1 MKNEG
6 GKASSKGFVERS
18 FNALGR
24 TFKLGGPIP
33 ELREGE
39 ELVRKTISLCPTCCR
54 LLPAIIF
61 ERDEKIW
68 IRKICPEHGEVEEI
82 YWGDAKLFY
91 KALRYE
97 AKTKPIKV
105 KYVDA
110 KAPCPF
116 TCGLCPYHMT
126 YTALANIVLT
136 NRCDLSCWYCLP
148 GDQEILVKENG
159 VVKLVSIE
167 ELASGRK
174 YSYRV
179 KVGDIEGEYSIPE
192 NLEVLSYNSQG
203 RLVWTRV
210 RKIFRRK
217 YKGKIYT
224 IRTKS
229 GKEVKVTPEHRIL
242 VYEGRQLMK
251 KRAENIS
258 IGNKLLS
265 MFKIPEV
272 KGSFNSMDL
281 IKELR
286 NIPEN
291 YYGKIYVHNINS
303 VKTHEMKKHFG
314 EKVYLWKS
322 KKYVPLKVLYSTNY
336 VQYNQ
341 QLCYLGLDAATYRI
355 PVVLK
360 ITPELAKLVGYFI
373 SDGHYTNK
381 DLRITAKDEEV
392 RKDIITT
399 LKSLGLPYSIL
410 LKEGK
415 APQVVIG
422 SRLLRLI
429 FKYVFK
435 IPEKAPNKRLP
446 KQVFEFPLD
455 AKIAL
460 LSSLFNGDGYVIK
473 GKRHLSLGYA
483 STSKGLIRDLS
494 YLLASLGIF
503 SRIRRVSKDKNKLA
517 RHDLYKLYIAGKD
530 LVKLVNLIDLK
541 TSHKRKLH
549 GLNARREVRVDKIGD
564 CIVDEVI
571 SIQVEEYEGLVYDL
585 EVENPNHNFIV
596 NDGILV
602 SNCFFYAERVGYV
615 YEPSIEQLRDMI
627 RSLKKQHPSG
637 GLAVQLTGGE
647 PALRDDLLDIVKM
660 IKEEGIRHIQLNTHG
675 LRFAYAGGD
684 KLMAE
689 LRKVGLNTVYLSFDG
704 VSPAVNFKNHW
715 EIPFILENFRRAGMT
730 SVVLVPTVINNWNTD
745 ELGAIVKFAARNMD
759 VIRGI
764 NMQPVSLTGQL
775 TESEREKYRITIPD
789 VIKLI
794 EEQTDGQIDRDS
806 WYPVPITVI
815 ISRFIQLFTGENKM
829 QITVHP
835 ACGMA
840 TYVHVHMKNNGE
852 IEFTPI
858 TRFVDI
864 EGFFEYLKE
873 KSDELEK
880 GRNKY
885 IVGLKILYNLR
896 KFIDSEKQPKDINLW
911 KLIFNIFVRHSY
923 EALGEFHYKF
933 LYIGMMHFMDLY
945 NYDVQRVLH
954 CGVHYLVPGGK
965 IIPFCAFNV
974 LPDLYRDKIQKEYG
988 IPMKEWIK
996 LKGYHT
1002 IGDAIKYKRN
1012 IKKLESTEL
1021 YKKTYA
1027 EFKEY
1032 LNKR

>member
-1 MKNEG
+1 MRDEG
-6 GKASSKGFVERS
+6 SNNVSGKGYVERS

-33 ELREGE
+33 ELKEGE
-39 ELVRKTISLCPTCCR
+39 ELVRKTTSLCPTCYR

-61 ERDEKIW
+61 ERNGKIW

-91 KALRYE
+91 KALKYE
-97 AKTKPIKV
+97 VKTKPIKTR
-105 KYVDA
+105 YVDA
-110 KAPCPF
+110 EAPCPF

-148 GDQEILVKENG
+148 EDQEILVKENG
-159 VVKLVSIE
+159 VVKLVSIK

-179 KVGDIEGEYSIPE
+179 KVGSIKGEYSIPE
-192 NLEVLSYNSQG
+192 NLEVLSCDSQG
-203 RLVWTRV
+203 RLIWAKVK
-210 RKIFRRK
+210 KIFRRK
-217 YKGKIYT
+217 YKGKIYV

-229 GKEVKVTPEHRIL
+229 GKEVKVTPEHRIF
-242 VYEGRQLMK
+242 VYKGKRLMK
-251 KRAENIS
+251 KRAEKIS
-258 IGNKLLS
+258 TGDKLLS
-265 MFKIPEV
+265 MLKILEV
-272 KGSFNSMDL
+272 KGNLNSMDL
-281 IKELR
+281 IEELR
-286 NIPEN
+286 NIPES
-291 YYGKIYVHNINS
+291 YYGKTCVHNINN
-303 VKTHEMKKHFG
+303 VEKHKAKRHLK
-314 EKVYLWKS
+314 EYMYLWRS
-322 KKYVPLKVLYSTNY
+322 KKYVPL
-336 VQYNQ
+336 NQ
-341 QLCYLGLDAATYRI
+341 QLCYLRLDAATYRI
-355 PVVLK
+355 PIVLK
-360 ITPELAKLVGYFI
+360 ITPELAKLIGYFI
-373 SDGHYTNK
+373 SDGSYTNE
-381 DLRITAKDEEV
+381 DLRIVAKDEEV
-392 RKDIITT
+392 RKDIIAA
-399 LKSLGLPYSIL
+399 LKSLGLPYSVL

-415 APQVVIG
+415 APQVIIK
-422 SRLLRLI
+422 SKLLRLI
-429 FKYVFK
+429 FKYLFK
-435 IPEKAPNKRLP
+435 IPKTKSNKRLP
-446 KQVFEFPLD
+446 KQIFEFPLD

-460 LSSLFNGDGYVIK
+460 LSSLFNSDGRIIK
-473 GKRHLSLGYA
+473 NKKHLSIVYA

-494 YLLASLGIF
+494 YLLASLDIF
-503 SRIRRVSKDKNKLA
+503 SRIRRVSKDNNKPT
-517 RHDLYKLYIAGKD
+517 RHDLYELYIDGKY
-530 LVKLVNLIDLK
+530 LAKLVNLIDLK
-541 TSHKRKLH
+541 VSYKGKLH
-549 GLNARREVRVDKIGD
+549 DPDAMRDIKVDKIGD
-564 CIVDEVI
+564 CILDEVV
-571 SIQVEEYEGLVYDL
+571 SIHIEEYEGLVYDL
-585 EVENPNHNFIV
+585 EVESPTHSFIV

-602 SNCFFYAERVGYV
+602 SNCFFYAERAGYV
-615 YEPSIEQLRDMI
+615 YEPSIEELRGMV
-627 RSLKKQHPSG
+627 RSLKKQYPKG
-637 GLAVQLTGGE
+637 GLAIQLTGGE
-647 PALRDDLLDIVKM
+647 PALRDDLLDVIKM
-660 IKEEGIRHIQLNTHG
+660 IKEEGIKHIQLNTHG
-675 LRFAYAGGD
+675 LRFAYADGD
-684 KLMAE
+684 KLIAE
-689 LRKVGLNTVYLSFDG
+689 LRKAGLNTVYLSFDG

-745 ELGAIVKFAARNMD
+745 ELGAIVNFAARNMD

-764 NMQPVSLTGQL
+764 NIQPVSLTGQL
-775 TESEREKYRITIPD
+775 TKYEREKYRITIPD

-815 ISRFIQLFTGENKM
+815 ISRFIQLFTGEDKM

-840 TYVHVHMKNNGE
+840 TYVHVHMRNNGE

-858 TRFVDI
+858 TKFVDI

-873 KSDELEK
+873 KSGELEK
-880 GRNKY
+880 GRSKY

-911 KLIFNIFVRHSY
+911 KLIFNIFIRHSY

-965 IIPFCAFNV
+965 IIPFCTFNV
-974 LPDLYRDKIQKEYG
+974 LPDLYRDKIQKEHG
-988 IPMKEWIK
+988 IPIKEWIK

-1027 EFKEY
+1027 AFKEY

>member
-1 MKNEG
+1 MRDEG
-6 GKASSKGFVERS
+6 SNNVSDKGYVERS

-33 ELREGE
+33 ELKEGE
-39 ELVRKTISLCPTCCR
+39 ELVRKTTSLCPTCYR

-61 ERDEKIW
+61 ERDGKVW

-91 KALRYE
+91 KALKYE
-97 AKTKPIKV
+97 VKTKPIKTR
-105 KYVDA
+105 YVDA
-110 KAPCPF
+110 EAPCPF

-148 GDQEILVKENG
+148 EDQEILVKENG
-159 VVKLVSIE
+159 VVKLVSIK
-167 ELASGRK
+167 ELASSRK
-174 YSYRV
+174 YLYRV
-179 KVGDIEGEYSIPE
+179 KVGSIKGEYSIPE
-192 NLEVLSYNSQG
+192 NLEVLSYDSQG
-203 RLVWTRV
+203 RLIWAKVK
-210 RKIFRRK
+210 KIFKRK
-217 YKGKIYT
+217 YKGKIYV

-229 GKEVKVTPEHRIL
+229 GKEVKVTPEHKIF
-242 VYEGRQLMK
+242 VYEGKRLMK
-251 KRAENIS
+251 KRAEKIFT
-258 IGNKLLS
+258 GDKLLS
-265 MFKIPEV
+265 MLKIPEV
-272 KGSFNSMDL
+272 KGNLNSMDL
-281 IKELR
+281 IEELR
-286 NIPEN
+286 NIPES
-291 YYGKIYVHNINS
+291 YYGKTCVHNINN
-303 VKTHEMKKHFG
+303 VEKHKAKRHLK
-314 EKVYLWKS
+314 EDMYLWRS
-322 KKYVPLKVLYSTNY
+322 KKYVPL
-336 VQYNQ
+336 NQ
-341 QLCYLGLDAATYRI
+341 QLCYLRLDTATYRI
-355 PVVLK
+355 PIVLK
-360 ITPELAKLVGYFI
+360 ITPELAKLIGYFI
-373 SDGHYTNK
+373 SDGSYTNE
-381 DLRITAKDEEV
+381 DLRIIAKDEEI
-392 RKDIITT
+392 RKDIIAA
-399 LKSLGLPYSIL
+399 LKSLGLPYSVL
-410 LKEGK
+410 LKEGI
-415 APQVVIG
+415 APQVIIK
-422 SRLLRLI
+422 SKLLRLI
-429 FKYVFK
+429 FKYLFK
-435 IPEKAPNKRLP
+435 IHKTKSNKRLP
-446 KQVFEFPLD
+446 RQIFEFPLD

-460 LSSLFNGDGYVIK
+460 LSSLFNSDGRIIK
-473 GKRHLSLGYA
+473 NKKHLSIVYA

-494 YLLASLGIF
+494 YLLASLDIF
-503 SRIRRVSKDKNKLA
+503 SRVRRVSKDNNKPT
-517 RHDLYKLYIAGKD
+517 RHDLYELYIDGKY
-530 LVKLVNLIDLK
+530 LAKLVNLIDLK
-541 TSHKRKLH
+541 VSHKEKLH
-549 GLNARREVRVDKIGD
+549 DLDAMRDIKVDKIGD
-564 CIVDEVI
+564 CILDEVV
-571 SIQVEEYEGLVYDL
+571 SIHVEEYEGLVYDL
-585 EVENPNHNFIV
+585 EVESPTHSFIV

-602 SNCFFYAERVGYV
+602 SNCFFYAERAGYV
-615 YEPSIEQLRDMI
+615 YEPSIEELRGMV
-627 RSLKKQHPSG
+627 RSLKKQYPRG
-637 GLAVQLTGGE
+637 GLAIQLTGGE
-647 PALRDDLLDIVKM
+647 PALRDDLLDVIKM
-660 IKEEGIRHIQLNTHG
+660 IKEEGIKHIQLNTHG

-684 KLMAE
+684 KLIAE
-689 LRKVGLNTVYLSFDG
+689 LRKAGLNTVYLSFDG

-745 ELGAIVKFAARNMD
+745 ELGAIVNFAARNMD

-764 NMQPVSLTGQL
+764 NIQPVSLTGQL
-775 TESEREKYRITIPD
+775 TKYEREKYRITIPD

-815 ISRFIQLFTGENKM
+815 ISRFIQLFTGEDKM

-840 TYVHVHMKNNGE
+840 TYVHVHMRNNGE

-880 GRNKY
+880 GRSKY

-911 KLIFNIFVRHSY
+911 KLIFNIFIRHSY

-965 IIPFCAFNV
+965 IIPFCTFNV
-974 LPDLYRDKIQKEYG
+974 LPDLYRDKIQKEHG
-988 IPMKEWIK
+988 IPIKEWIK

-1027 EFKEY
+1027 AFKEY